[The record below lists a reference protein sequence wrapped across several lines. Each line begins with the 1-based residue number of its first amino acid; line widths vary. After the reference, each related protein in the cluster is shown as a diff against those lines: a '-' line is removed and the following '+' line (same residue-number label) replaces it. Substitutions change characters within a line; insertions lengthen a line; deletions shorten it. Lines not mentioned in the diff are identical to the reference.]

1 MPEKGEKRSVESYDL
16 QYGGMKKY
24 TGAYFFLVEY
34 TEKGKRV
41 RTLETMPL
49 YLKGQLNS
57 REKIEQYCE
66 SNLGYEQPKVKLVRI
81 KMYSL
86 IKIDGF
92 YLYLTGRTGNQLLV
106 SNAVQ
111 LLLEK
116 ESYEY
121 VGKIVKAYERYQKD
135 EDFEKDENI
144 SMEKNLNLYK
154 ELKEKH
160 LNQIYNRRPN
170 PVGMKLESGE
180 EKFVN
185 LSIKKQIYVLKQ
197 ILQLS
202 QRGNQGADLTDI
214 GESKK
219 TGVSLVS
226 KEVTKKQEF
235 KLINKSVTGL
245 YENEI
250 DLLTV

>member
-1 MPEKGEKRSVESYDL
+1 M
-16 QYGGMKKY
+16 Q
-24 TGAYFFLVEY
+24 
-34 TEKGKRV
+34 
-41 RTLETMPL
+41 
-49 YLKGQLNS
+49 
-57 REKIEQYCE
+57 
-66 SNLGYEQPKVKLVRI
+66 
-81 KMYSL
+81 
-86 IKIDGF
+86 
-92 YLYLTGRTGNQLLV
+92 
-106 SNAVQ
+106 
-111 LLLEK
+111 
-116 ESYEY
+116 
-121 VGKIVKAYERYQKD
+121 
-135 EDFEKDENI
+135 
-144 SMEKNLNLYK
+144 
-154 ELKEKH
+154 EKH